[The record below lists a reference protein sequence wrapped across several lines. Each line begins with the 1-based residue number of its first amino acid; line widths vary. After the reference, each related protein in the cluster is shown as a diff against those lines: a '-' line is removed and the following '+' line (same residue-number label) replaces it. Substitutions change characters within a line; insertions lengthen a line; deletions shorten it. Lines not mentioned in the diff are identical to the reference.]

1 MPSPGAK
8 FLGGYC
14 RFISR
19 FISGYLLLCS
29 ALLLALILIDTV
41 FPQARV
47 YGRIK
52 DALFEAI
59 RKAAPKP

>member
-1 MPSPGAK
+1 MPSPGVK

-19 FISGYLLLCS
+19 FISGYLLFCS
-29 ALLLALILIDTV
+29 ALLLALLVIDAA

-52 DALFEAI
+52 DVLFETI
-59 RKAAPKP
+59 RQAAPKP

>member
-1 MPSPGAK
+1 MPSPGVK
-8 FLGGYC
+8 FLGGYW

-19 FISGYLLLCS
+19 FISGYLLFCS
-29 ALLLALILIDTV
+29 ALLLALIVIDAV

-59 RKAAPKP
+59 RETAPKP